1 MRRSLFPIVLILLLL
16 FITSTAVAQDDGRET
31 VAILDFATSGEIDEA
46 EMRVFV
52 DFMTSHIFGTGR
64 YRVVDRMQRDTL
76 MSEIEFS
83 VSDLSDEEKRLQL
96 GRQLSADKLI
106 VGSLGR
112 IGDRFLLNMKLV
124 DVISGETLNSS
135 SERYNSINDLID
147 DSEQLALRLMG
158 IDLSEAGTVVTV
170 DPEPETDPQPKPDPD
185 PTPKPDPQP
194 TGRRGGSVDVTVGL
208 VLGAD
213 PNIGATF
220 GYTYQF
226 ANRFSLG
233 AYYGGIMVVGNW
245 LSTAG
250 VRVILGNKVDGFAV
264 SLNLSDIPGV
274 TMYLRNWM
282 FTVAYAGLFYTD
294 AGRSF
299 YFGR

>member
-1 MRRSLFPIVLILLLL
+1 MRRSLFTIVLLALLLVA
-16 FITSTAVAQDDGRET
+16 SVAVAQDEERET

-170 DPEPETDPQPKPDPD
+170 DPEPDPQPKPEPD

-194 TGRRGGSVDVTVGL
+194 SVRRGGSVELTVGM

-213 PNIGATF
+213 PNVGATL

-226 ANRFSLG
+226 GNRFSLG
-233 AYYGGIMVVGNW
+233 AYYGGVMVVGYW
-245 LSTAG
+245 ISTVGA
-250 VRVILGNKVDGFAV
+250 RVILGNKVDGFAV
-264 SLNLSDIPGV
+264 SLNLSDIPGL
-274 TMYLRNWM
+274 TMYWRNWM
-282 FTVAYAGLFYTD
+282 MTVGYAGLFYTD

-299 YFGR
+299 YFGQ